1 MMVPVEVGKEVL
13 HTCAVLGMYWS
24 LTGAT
29 EEIQ

>member
-1 MMVPVEVGKEVL
+1 MMVPDEVGKEVL
-13 HTCAVLGMYWS
+13 HTCVALGMYRS